1 MAIVLKELSKPCFMK
16 TIIPYTQTYS
26 IAALGIFW
34 RKTKSST
41 LYKISLMLLFLGFGH
56 YALSQNCPTSGT
68 HSQSANENT
77 YYPGTQASVA
87 VGATSITLGAAGAGT
102 NFGST
107 PIAIGDIVLIIQMQ
121 GAQINS
127 TNTSSY
133 GANNLTGSGYLN
145 TNLSAGYMEF
155 GVAANAVPLAGGTLN
170 LVSGTAYSY
179 TYSVFGANGQY
190 TYQVIRVPTW
200 FNIQLTATVT
210 APLWNGS
217 TGGVTA
223 LNAVNQFDLNS
234 KTISAVGAGFRGGA
248 GRKLNGAAGTVK
260 TDYRTLS
267 TVAANGS
274 KGEGIA
280 GTTRYINNNG
290 ALLDNVVEGYP
301 NGSYARGAPGNAGGG
316 GTDSDPT
323 ANDQN
328 SGGGG
333 GANGGS
339 GGVGGW
345 GWFSLGN
352 TGGKGGTN
360 FAAYATPARLVLGG
374 GAGSGTNND
383 GVGVPAGGFASSG
396 ASGGGMV
403 IISATTIIGSGTINA
418 SGANANNTVTNDGSG
433 GGGGGGSILIYAN
446 SGQAGITA
454 IANGGSGGSNN
465 PASVG
470 ATRHGPGGGGGGGVI
485 FSNAALNIAS
495 TVTGGANGIS
505 TGTESTDNFG
515 AGPGGIGILTTT
527 FPFAQLP
534 PNMQK
539 CQSTILPVILNGL
552 TATYNSTGYTL
563 VSWSTSYQVNASY
576 FEVER
581 STDASHFIPVGQ
593 VFVNQSSDPV
603 HNYSYN
609 DNLAG
614 VNSTVFYY
622 RLKLVDADGHY
633 GYSKVVAVDLDQ
645 TDTKMS
651 VYPNPATDYAVV
663 KIYSE
668 KPNTA
673 ILRLL
678 DESGRQIKSGSYSLS
693 HGNNSLMVDQLAML
707 PKGLYIVQI
716 LVNNN
721 FYNQKLI
728 KR

>member
-1 MAIVLKELSKPCFMK
+1 MK

-26 IAALGIFW
+26 FRVLGIIW
-34 RKTKSST
+34 RKSVSST
-41 LYKISLMLLFLGFGH
+41 TYRISLMLVLLGIFNQL
-56 YALSQNCPTSGT
+56 AFSQNCPTSGT
-68 HSQSANENT
+68 HTMSANENT

-107 PIAIGDIVLIIQMQ
+107 PIATGDIVFIVQMQ
-121 GAQINS
+121 GAQISSGNNS
-127 TNTSSY
+127 NY
-133 GANNLTGSGYLN
+133 GGNNLTGSGFLN
-145 TNLSAGYMEF
+145 TNLNAGYMEF
-155 GVAANAVPLAGGTLN
+155 GVAANAVPLAGGVLN
-170 LVSGTAYSY
+170 LVAGTTYSY
-179 TYSVFGANGQY
+179 TSSAYGANGQY

-200 FNIQLTATVT
+200 YNIQLTATVT

-217 TGGVTA
+217 TGGVIV
-223 LNAVNQFDLNS
+223 LNAVNQFDFNS
-234 KTISAVGAGFRGGA
+234 KTITAAGAGFRGGA
-248 GRKLNGAAGTVK
+248 GRKLSGAAGTSK
-260 TDYRTLS
+260 TDYVTLS
-267 TVAANGS
+267 TVNANGS

-301 NGSYARGAPGNAGGG
+301 NGSYARGAPGNGGGG
-316 GTDSDPT
+316 GTDSHPT

-333 GANGGS
+333 GGNGGA

-352 TGGKGGTN
+352 TGGKGGAS
-360 FAAYATPARLVLGG
+360 FSAYASPSRLVLGG

-383 GVGVPAGGFASSG
+383 GVGIPAGGFASSG
-396 ASGGGMV
+396 APGGGMV
-403 IISATTIIGSGTINA
+403 IISATTIIGTGTINA
-418 SGANANNTVTNDGSG
+418 SGSTANNTVTNDGSG

-446 SGQAGITA
+446 SGHAGITA
-454 IANGGSGGSNN
+454 IANGGDGASNN

-485 FSNAALNIAS
+485 FSNGLLNIAS
-495 TVTGGANGIS
+495 TVSGGSNGIS
-505 TGTESTDNFG
+505 IGTEATDNFG
-515 AGPGGIGILTTT
+515 AGPGLAGILTQT

-539 CQSTILPVILNGL
+539 CQSTILPVVLSSL

-563 VSWSTSYQVNASY
+563 VSWSTSNQVNASY
-576 FEVER
+576 FEIER
-581 STDASHFIPVGQ
+581 STDGTHFAPVGQ
-593 VFVNQSSDPV
+593 VFVDQSSDAI

-609 DNLAG
+609 DNLSG
-614 VNSTVFYY
+614 VNSSVLYY

-633 GYSKVVAVDLDQ
+633 GYSKVVAINLDQ
-645 TDTKMS
+645 NDSKMS
-651 VYPNPATDYAVV
+651 VYPNPATDYAVL
-663 KIYSE
+663 KIFTE
-668 KPNTA
+668 KPNIA

-678 DESGRQIKSGSYSLS
+678 DESGKQIKTGSYSLS
-693 HGNNSLMVDQLAML
+693 RGSNSVMIDQLAML
-707 PKGLYIVQI
+707 PKGMYVVQI

-721 FYNQKLI
+721 LYNQKLI